1 MQQAA
6 ILQNLQFH
14 PERALLTSIMETPF
28 SKEIRICMKE
38 NTALKSHK
46 AAAAIVVEVV
56 EGEIIFGT
64 GNEVLTMQK
73 GMLVSLEAHVPHSL
87 EANQDS
93 VIRLSVSK
101 QLERPEQQH

>member
-1 MQQAA
+1 
-6 ILQNLQFH
+6 
-14 PERALLTSIMETPF
+14 
-28 SKEIRICMKE
+28 MKE

>member
-14 PERALLTSIMETPF
+14 PERALLTSLMETAF

-38 NTALKSHK
+38 NTAIKSHK
-46 AAAAIVVEVV
+46 ATAPIVVEVV
-56 EGEIIFGT
+56 EGEIIFEME
-64 GNEVLTMQK
+64 NEALTMQK
-73 GMLVSLEAHVPHSL
+73 GVLVSLAAHVMHSL
-87 EANQDS
+87 KANQDS

-101 QLERPEQQH
+101 QLERPEPKG